1 MVKLWNGSDTFVAQQ
16 ENWTLQNNPSPTS
29 LRRPR
34 LSVDVANRLRTMID
48 DSQWVAGQ
56 QLPTE
61 LKLIEMFG
69 VSRTVIREAISAL
82 GAEGLV
88 TSQHGRGVFVAEHLP
103 TRPFRFGDSSIDEI
117 NHIRQSME
125 LRLGIETEAAALAAT
140 RRTKDELAAIK
151 KALDAVNQLNSESV
165 GGAAEDFEFHV
176 KIAEATH
183 NSYLVDFMNFLGT
196 QIIPRVVLRL
206 EFGAE
211 RDAFFE
217 ELITH
222 HAAIYD
228 AIEAKDPMAASEAM
242 RVHLSRGLVVNRAV

>member
-1 MVKLWNGSDTFVAQQ
+1 
-16 ENWTLQNNPSPTS
+16 LQDNRSLTS
-29 LRRPR
+29 AKRPR
-34 LSVDVANRLRTMID
+34 LSVVVANRLRKMID
-48 DSQWVAGQ
+48 DRQWVAGQ

-88 TSQHGRGVFVAEHLP
+88 EPQHGRGVFVVEHLP
-103 TRPFRFGDSSIDEI
+103 THPFRFGDSSIDEI

-140 RRTKDELAAIK
+140 RRTENELAAIK
-151 KALDAVNQLNSESV
+151 RALDIVNQLNSESV
-165 GGAAEDFEFHV
+165 GGAAEDFDFHV

-183 NSYLVDFMNFLGT
+183 NSYFADFMNFLGT
-196 QIIPRVVLRL
+196 QIIPRVVFRL
-206 EFGAE
+206 EFGSE

-217 ELITH
+217 ELIAH
-222 HAAIYD
+222 HVAIYD
-228 AIEAKDPMAASEAM
+228 AIEAKDPVAASEAM
-242 RVHLSRGLVVNRAV
+242 RVHLSRGLVVNRAVQGN